1 MKPARA
7 SPFVE
12 TEETQ
17 VHSTRLLQSRQGR
30 HEFKVRISYHQDKG
44 DARTQDA
51 SPSVVT
57 AESVDS

>member
-1 MKPARA
+1 MKPACT

-12 TEETQ
+12 TDETQ

-30 HEFKVRISYHQDKG
+30 HEFKVSISYRQDRG

-57 AESVDS
+57 VESVDC